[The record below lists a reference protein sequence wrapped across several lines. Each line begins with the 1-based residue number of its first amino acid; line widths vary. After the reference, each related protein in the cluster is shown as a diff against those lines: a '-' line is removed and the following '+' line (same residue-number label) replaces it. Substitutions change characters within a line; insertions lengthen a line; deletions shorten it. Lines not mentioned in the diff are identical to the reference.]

1 MGPDLGGTDGGLTVA
16 SEIYM
21 TQPNAISYV
30 EQLYAKHGVTET
42 RNLVYLLNDQRRGR
56 SPVSIPFVKL
66 KGRILYRATDL
77 KDWVLGEIERERKR
91 HSGIYEI
98 EGDTEVERLLKLA
111 ASLTV
116 H

>member
-1 MGPDLGGTDGGLTVA
+1 MATETFL
-16 SEIYM
+16 
-21 TQPNAISYV
+21 TQPNAIRFL
-30 EQLYAKHGVTET
+30 EDLFAAHGAAEN

-56 SPVSIPFVKL
+56 TREAIPFLKL
-66 KGRILYRATDL
+66 KGRVLYRAADL
-77 KDWVLGEIERERKR
+77 EAWALAEIERERTS
-91 HSGIYEI
+91 HCGVYEV